1 MKLLKTLLIANWE
14 LIADKAFINKLLEI
28 DWQAIF
34 LKLIMSE
41 KCLCLNAHQ
50 AILTIYKYGLFLYLI
65 SKYPD
70 KKMVPN
76 QEIDAALHAHI
87 TNHDKFEK
95 DCINLFNN
103 KLVHVPEVG
112 INPEE
117 RQEWLLT
124 FSETQKLFERNFGQD
139 AMGSST
145 AACCELLLSFK

>member
-1 MKLLKTLLIANWE
+1 MKLIKTLFIANWE

-34 LKLIMSE
+34 IKLIRPDE
-41 KCLCLNAHQ
+41 CLQLNATQ
-50 AILTIYKYGLFLYLI
+50 ALLPIYKYGLFLYLI
-65 SKYPD
+65 SKYPH

-76 QEIDAALHAHI
+76 QEIDAVLHAHI
-87 TNHDKFEK
+87 ANHDQFEK

-117 RQEWLLT
+117 RQEWLPYILHLYVYIRQN
-124 FSETQKLFERNFGQD
+124 QKL
-139 AMGSST
+139 T
-145 AACCELLLSFK
+145 L